1 MRHRDPRQERGQACG
16 RLVCMA
22 TQRDH
27 AAQTL
32 RKAMP
37 ELQQRFGVVSVRI
50 FGSVARDEAGPD
62 SDVDILVEFARPVSL
77 FVLADLRLFL
87 TEALGRPVDVG
98 TEASLR
104 PRIREAVVAEAV
116 RVA

>member
-1 MRHRDPRQERGQACG
+1 MG
-16 RLVCMA
+16 
-22 TQRDH
+22 TQRDDTT
-27 AAQTL
+27 QIL
-32 RKAMP
+32 RSAMP
-37 ELQQRFGVVSVRI
+37 ELQQRFSVVSVRL

-62 SDVDILVEFARPVSL
+62 SDVDILVEFAGPVSL
-77 FVLADLRLFL
+77 FVLADLREYLMK
-87 TEALGRPVDVG
+87 ALGRPVDVG

>member
-1 MRHRDPRQERGQACG
+1 
-16 RLVCMA
+16 MA

-27 AAQTL
+27 ATQIL
-32 RKAMP
+32 RTAMP

-77 FVLADLRLFL
+77 FVLADLRHFL

-104 PRIREAVVAEAV
+104 PRMREAVVAEAV

>member
-1 MRHRDPRQERGQACG
+1 
-16 RLVCMA
+16 MA

-27 AAQTL
+27 ATQIL
-32 RKAMP
+32 RTAMP
-37 ELQQRFGVVSVRI
+37 ELQQRFGVVSLRI

-62 SDVDILVEFARPVSL
+62 SDVDILVEFSGPVSL
-77 FVLADLRLFL
+77 FLLADLQEFL

-104 PRIREAVVAEAV
+104 PRMREAVVAEAV

>member
-1 MRHRDPRQERGQACG
+1 
-16 RLVCMA
+16 MA

-27 AAQTL
+27 ATQIL
-32 RKAMP
+32 RTAMP

-62 SDVDILVEFARPVSL
+62 SDVDILVEFSGPVSL
-77 FVLADLRLFL
+77 FLLADLREFL

-104 PRIREAVVAEAV
+104 PRMRETVVAEAV